1 MTKKDRFYVKTW
13 TLPCNKTV
21 LSIFKYLPAYTW
33 SQYSK
38 RYGRIIDI
46 KSNVRRASKE
56 QHLKRNL
63 NLRIMTAVELFSK
76 ILMQIYTT
84 IDGFV
89 PVLKPDNIEVL
100 DWWPA
105 VTVLPRG

>member
-1 MTKKDRFYVKTW
+1 MV
-13 TLPCNKTV
+13 
-21 LSIFKYLPAYTW
+21 
-33 SQYSK
+33 
-38 RYGRIIDI
+38 G
-46 KSNVRRASKE
+46 ASKE

-89 PVLKPDNIEVL
+89 PVLKPYNIEVL